1 MLWYNK
7 CENLYKESVYNF
19 SYNTGT
25 QLETT
30 VTFTQGKVISN
41 KLNTTH
47 GALFTTVFNFDLS
60 IISSLGQC
68 FLPTLLHPQLG
79 TKHFL
84 FDMRYWHIYVDMQ
97 AAKS

>member
-1 MLWYNK
+1 MLKVSNMCALRHRYCQIQIFVWVGGGGSGPPAPPALCLMLWKSFKMKPSQMALYMLWYNK

-41 KLNTTH
+41 
-47 GALFTTVFNFDLS
+47 
-60 IISSLGQC
+60 
-68 FLPTLLHPQLG
+68 
-79 TKHFL
+79 
-84 FDMRYWHIYVDMQ
+84 
-97 AAKS
+97 

>member
-7 CENLYKESVYNF
+7 CENLYKESANNF

-41 KLNTTH
+41 WMQHMEHYL
-47 GALFTTVFNFDLS
+47 
-60 IISSLGQC
+60 
-68 FLPTLLHPQLG
+68 QLRLIL
-79 TKHFL
+79 TYL
-84 FDMRYWHIYVDMQ
+84 
-97 AAKS
+97 

>member
-30 VTFTQGKVISN
+30 VTFTQGTVISN
-41 KLNTTH
+41 WMQHMEHYL
-47 GALFTTVFNFDLS
+47 
-60 IISSLGQC
+60 
-68 FLPTLLHPQLG
+68 QLRLIL
-79 TKHFL
+79 TYL
-84 FDMRYWHIYVDMQ
+84 
-97 AAKS
+97 

>member
-1 MLWYNK
+1 MKPSQMALYMLWYNK

-41 KLNTTH
+41 
-47 GALFTTVFNFDLS
+47 
-60 IISSLGQC
+60 
-68 FLPTLLHPQLG
+68 
-79 TKHFL
+79 
-84 FDMRYWHIYVDMQ
+84 
-97 AAKS
+97 